1 MASAILL
8 FFYPS
13 DEVAPSE
20 EGGEK
25 GKGHMRKTLRT
36 LTRVYRGHT
45 I

>member
-1 MASAILL
+1 MASAVL

-20 EGGEK
+20 EGEEK
-25 GKGHMRKTLRT
+25 GKGCMRKTLRT
-36 LTRVYRGHT
+36 LSRVYRGYT